1 MWMRIAGTD
10 KHFSQLV
17 GCTVNM
23 HKFLLFCCT
32 FDTQSVFAAPSS
44 QYKSFRMELWD
55 LFFLKSALIKSTRR
69 KTNLKDH
76 IFKCSH
82 TRDKHIYLVSI
93 QREKCAPFNHH
104 TKHKKIHHYKCHSWT
119 EPVFIRDLKGFI
131 QVSNWYDMQA
141 CYIYK
146 QSLPD
151 TYLWAPWHIMHSYF
165 WLFFDRVWQ
174 LS

>member
-1 MWMRIAGTD
+1 MTFLYSSSHANWCIPAQKEK
-10 KHFSQLV
+10 KHDGSDVDENSWYRHISQLV

-104 TKHKKIHHYKCHSWT
+104 IKHK
-119 EPVFIRDLKGFI
+119 
-131 QVSNWYDMQA
+131 
-141 CYIYK
+141 
-146 QSLPD
+146 
-151 TYLWAPWHIMHSYF
+151 
-165 WLFFDRVWQ
+165 
-174 LS
+174 